1 MERGQALILVLLG
14 AVLAGSSALEVAGA
28 HAVPGVAPP
37 LAFGLL
43 AAVRG
48 HSPPLPAPRPPLP
61 PARGALPSP
70 PRAVSAVGSR
80 APPTSARRCR
90 GAAIRLCMS
99 GGGGDLAPETPLV
112 KFVAFLTSLFPFWVL
127 GYVRSQG
134 WRGVCVACGEV
145 TLVFG
150 RHAARA
156 RWGLCGQRR
165 SGGSRASSSPF
176 RWRSRCSSWA

>member
-48 HSPPLPAPRPPLP
+48 HSPPLPALRPPLP
-61 PARGALPSP
+61 PARGTPPSP
-70 PRAVSAVGSR
+70 PCARGAVGSR
-80 APPTSARRCR
+80 APLTSARQCR

-99 GGGGDLAPETPLV
+99 GGGGDVAPETPLV

-127 GYVRSQG
+127 G
-134 WRGVCVACGEV
+134 
-145 TLVFG
+145 
-150 RHAARA
+150 
-156 RWGLCGQRR
+156 
-165 SGGSRASSSPF
+165 
-176 RWRSRCSSWA
+176 